1 MHDESDADAT
11 GMPADGLAASTAD
24 EFVNVDDLLEPS
36 AAHDPL
42 YHEVWDKVLARE
54 AKPSA
59 RGGGAL
65 LLVTAVLFVLSFR
78 VLKFDAVS
86 VVILVAA
93 VFFHELGHYA
103 AMKLFGY
110 TDLRIFF
117 IPFFGGAAAG
127 KKRGGPAWQQ
137 GIVLLAGPLPGIL
150 LALPLCLA
158 GEALALPQEWV
169 RSAATMFLGMNFLNL
184 LPIEPLDG
192 GRLVQLTL
200 FSRHPLL
207 ETLFRLIAVA
217 GLGLLAVFGGWML
230 GIVALF
236 MLITLPMSYRR
247 AKQRIDLRRARPDLP
262 SDLAALDDSD
272 RQDLYARAT
281 QVIKIA
287 EGQRP
292 RGHAQALAN
301 TIGQLHTE
309 VVTHPPGPAA
319 TVLLLG
325 TYMGSLVVGIVLSVI
340 VALQLRPDLPELPKP
355 PPAMRA
361 AEQRLLIQ
369 IHYSRAAFTVDAEF
383 ARNPGNCGADTRI
396 LANSATMLVPRHTTG
411 LSHEEQHSLARVVD
425 HSRV

>member
-1 MHDESDADAT
+1 VKLMHDESAPNPM
-11 GMPADGLAASTAD
+11 GMPADALAPSDAD
-24 EFVNVDDLLEPS
+24 EFVDVDDLLAPT
-36 AAHDPL
+36 AADDPL
-42 YHEVWDKVLARE
+42 YREVWDKVLARE

-78 VLKFDAVS
+78 VLEFDAVS
-86 VVILVAA
+86 VVVLVAA
-93 VFFHELGHYA
+93 VFIHELGHFA

-127 KKRGGPAWQQ
+127 RKRGGPAWQQ

-158 GEALALPQEWV
+158 GEVLAVPREWV
-169 RSAATMFLGMNFLNL
+169 QSAATMFLGMNLLNL

-207 ETLFRLIAVA
+207 ETLFRLVAIA
-217 GLGLLAVFGGWML
+217 GLGLLAVFGGWIL
-230 GIVALF
+230 GVVALF
-236 MLITLPMSYRR
+236 MLVTLPMSYRR
-247 AKQRIDLRRARPDLP
+247 AKQRIELRRTRPDLP
-262 SDLAALDDSD
+262 PDLATLDDGD

-281 QVIKIA
+281 QVIRIA
-287 EGQRP
+287 QGQRP

-309 VVTHPPGPAA
+309 VVTHPPGVAA

-325 TYMGSLVVGIVLSVI
+325 SYVGSLFVGIVLAVI
-340 VALQLRPDLPELPKP
+340 VALQLRPDLPEIPNP
-355 PPAMRA
+355 PRPPMRP
-361 AEQRLLIQ
+361 AEQSQWPPVGGDRFL
-369 IHYSRAAFTVDAEF
+369 HGVGSS
-383 ARNPGNCGADTRI
+383 NG
-396 LANSATMLVPRHTTG
+396 VPRHTKG
-411 LSHEEQHSLARVVD
+411 LSRETQHRFA
-425 HSRV
+425 

>member
-1 MHDESDADAT
+1 
-11 GMPADGLAASTAD
+11 
-24 EFVNVDDLLEPS
+24 
-36 AAHDPL
+36 
-42 YHEVWDKVLARE
+42 
-54 AKPSA
+54 
-59 RGGGAL
+59 
-65 LLVTAVLFVLSFR
+65 
-78 VLKFDAVS
+78 
-86 VVILVAA
+86 VAA

-396 LANSATMLVPRHTTG
+396 LANSATMIVPRHTTG